1 MRYLPLFARILLCVI
16 FFYGSIS
23 NLLEFN
29 QTQQFMTEKGL
40 PIPAVLL
47 AGNIV
52 FQLVGAIS
60 LLLGFKVQWGSII
73 LILFLIPTTLVFHNF
88 WANPDE
94 TVAFLK
100 NVGLMGGLLLL
111 IQTGAGPVGLDG
123 ENRNSTSI

>member
-1 MRYLPLFARILLCVI
+1 MRYLPLFGRTFLCLI

-23 NLLEFN
+23 NLLEFD

-60 LLLGFKVQWGSII
+60 LLLGLKVQWGAII
-73 LILFLIPTTLVFHNF
+73 LILFLIPTTLVFHDF

-94 TVAFLK
+94 IIAFLK
-100 NVGLMGGLLLL
+100 NVGLIGGLLLL
-111 IQTGAGPVGLDG
+111 IQTGAGPISLQDDK
-123 ENRNSTSI
+123 